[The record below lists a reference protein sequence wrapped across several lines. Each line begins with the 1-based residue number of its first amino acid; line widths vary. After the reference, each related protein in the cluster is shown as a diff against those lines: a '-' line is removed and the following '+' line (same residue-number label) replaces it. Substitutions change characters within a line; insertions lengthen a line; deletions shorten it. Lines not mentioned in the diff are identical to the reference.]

1 MEAENHMESRCKDH
15 EVWRSSRA
23 NHIGRSEHQ
32 AMVAMAYGGVD
43 KPAGI
48 TGGWNQSE
56 SELATSIPEMN

>member
-1 MEAENHMESRCKDH
+1 
-15 EVWRSSRA
+15 
-23 NHIGRSEHQ
+23 
-32 AMVAMAYGGVD
+32 MVAMAYGGVD